1 MPKFSLGQ
9 TLEYKDT
16 TKALIDI
23 KNMVKNNVDYIA
35 NNQLYLVDKKD
46 DNGNVIKDENNNS
59 IKVNSKQ
66 AILDQYNYFLEHA
79 TAIKNIS
86 INKIEKKVSKKNN
99 KLFDVY
105 TIAIR
110 YSQKNGEDRCLY
122 IYNLYDYIQLTPD
135 KFNIKP
141 SFLYT
146 TLDKALT
153 DYFNLSNIDS
163 LEQLENLKVTFTEIQ
178 TIIDDIPHYNEQTD
192 LLEYSEN
199 SPQSAA
205 YFDGAHKTETYILKN
220 DAIKK
225 FIIQAIQTDLQDSFD
240 NSKLSG
246 KFGDSSHDTLHSGPG
261 LGNSDL
267 ILTYNNVEYN
277 VEVKNIYRADWQTGL
292 KEAAKKAHKQPYMLA
307 YIYHLNEFQLY
318 SLDHAKNK
326 ANPLDNMTL
335 SNNSLYNSLHDP
347 ENLPSSYADLYNNIS
362 TRIEK
367 VKLENQLVS
376 DSAKAVDELEL
387 LFN

>member
-23 KNMVKNNVDYIA
+23 KTMVKNNVDYIA

-86 INKIEKKVSKKNN
+86 INKIEQKVSKKNN

-122 IYNLYDYIQLTPD
+122 IYNLYDYIQLIPD

-163 LEQLENLKVTFTEIQ
+163 LEQLENLKGIFTEIQ
-178 TIIDDIPHYNEQTD
+178 SIIDDIPHYNEQTD

-205 YFDGAHKTETYILKN
+205 YFDGAHKTETYVLKN

-240 NSKLSG
+240 RSKLSG
-246 KFGDSSHDTLHSGPG
+246 KFGDSSHDTLHPGPG

-267 ILTYNNVEYN
+267 ILTYNNVEYPI
-277 VEVKNIYRADWQTGL
+277 EIKNIYRAD
-292 KEAAKKAHKQPYMLA
+292 
-307 YIYHLNEFQLY
+307 
-318 SLDHAKNK
+318 
-326 ANPLDNMTL
+326 
-335 SNNSLYNSLHDP
+335 
-347 ENLPSSYADLYNNIS
+347 
-362 TRIEK
+362 
-367 VKLENQLVS
+367 
-376 DSAKAVDELEL
+376 
-387 LFN
+387 